1 MFFSTSGFSSF
12 LFYSRESRWVFLSLP
27 PLFWPRG
34 GGERGTGAATNVAR
48 QARPALRVV
57 RRTKKGGRAGSGVAW
72 RGAVVT
78 ASSAPPVVACDS
90 RALTSVAPGF
100 NPRACTKVH
109 TRVAK
114 SPWQPRD
121 DKCSP
126 ERGRGAPAAG

>member
-1 MFFSTSGFSSF
+1 MGFPVSPAF
-12 LFYSRESRWVFLSLP
+12 VLAE
-27 PLFWPRG
+27 RG
-34 GGERGTGAATNVAR
+34 RGERDRRRDERGPAGAAGPTRSEAHQERR
-48 QARPALRVV
+48 Q
-57 RRTKKGGRAGSGVAW
+57 GGKWRGVAW

-121 DKCSP
+121 DERSP